1 MQAIEKLG
9 LCAVLGA
16 SLLAVGC
23 TSIGKK
29 IDQAFAIKA
38 DYYTQ
43 VQSNYPIERQYNGL
57 GQHQV
62 QSQVFPSHH
71 TRFKTYKI
79 WYPSDIAQ
87 SHKSYPVIVSANG
100 TGIPYQKYEPVLARL
115 ASWGF
120 VVIANDDKSSWGGV
134 SSSLSLAKLDELN
147 ADKNSIFYQKLNT
160 NNAGIAGHSQGG
172 VGAINGATEFANS
185 RQFKSIYTA
194 SMPKLALAQAL
205 KWNYHV
211 NKIAVPYFATA
222 GMGKV
227 DAGDGKD
234 KNSGIAPLWSMQ
246 ENAGQINNQKLTV
259 MARRTQT
266 DHGDMLHRGDG
277 YMTAWFRYTLLND
290 VNAGKAF
297 VGANP
302 EIKHNGLWQDV
313 QIKP

>member
-1 MQAIEKLG
+1 MKKFNKRLIGVMLVTSIA
-9 LCAVLGA
+9 AA
-16 SLLAVGC
+16 GC
-23 TSIGKK
+23 TAIGKK
-29 IDQAFAIKA
+29 LEQVFAIQPN
-38 DYYTQ
+38 YYTQ
-43 VQSNYPIERQYNGL
+43 TQTNYPIERQYTGM
-57 GQHQV
+57 GQYAV
-62 QSQVFPSHH
+62 QSQVFPSNDA
-71 TRFKTYKI
+71 RFKSYKV
-79 WYPSDIAQ
+79 WYPANIAQ
-87 SHKSYPVIVSANG
+87 STKPFSVIISANG
-100 TGIPYQKYEPVLARL
+100 TGFPYQKYEPVLARL

-120 VVIANDDKSSWGGV
+120 VVIGNDDGTSWSGL
-134 SSSLSLAKLDELN
+134 SSSQSLAKLDALN
-147 ADKNSIFYQKLNT
+147 ADKNSIFYKKLDT
-160 NNAGIAGHSQGG
+160 HNAGITGHSQGG

-185 RQFKSIYTA
+185 RQFKSVYTA

-234 KNSGIAPLWSMQ
+234 KKSGIAPLWSMQ
-246 ENAGQINNQKLTV
+246 QNAGQINNQKLAV

-266 DHGDMLHRGDG
+266 DHSDMLHRGDG

-302 EIKHNGLWQDV
+302 EIQQNGLWQDV

>member
-1 MQAIEKLG
+1 MQILKKWTLMT
-9 LCAVLGA
+9 VLSTGA
-16 SLLAVGC
+16 LIVGC
-23 TSIGKK
+23 SAISKK
-29 IDQAFAIKA
+29 IDQAFAIKS

-43 VQSNYPIERQYNGL
+43 LQSNYPIERQYNGL

-62 QSQVFPSHH
+62 QSQVFPSNH

-79 WYPSDIAQ
+79 WYPANIAQ
-87 SHKSYPVIVSANG
+87 SQKPYPVIVSANG

-120 VVIANDDKSSWGGV
+120 MVIANDDKSSWDGV
-134 SSSLSLAKLDELN
+134 SSSWSLAKLDELN

-172 VGAINGATEFANS
+172 VGAINGATQFTNS

-234 KNSGIAPLWSMQ
+234 KKSGIAPLWSMQ
-246 ENAGQINNQKLTV
+246 ENAGQINNHNLTV

-266 DHGDMLHRGDG
+266 DHGDMLHRGGG

-297 VGANP
+297 VGTNP
-302 EIKHNGLWQDV
+302 EIKHNEQWQDV
-313 QIKP
+313 KIKP